1 MTKCTKSL
9 DTCLKVNDMAVSS
22 SKNTDAIV
30 SAALELFKSWGYVN
44 VSVSD
49 ICRAAGV
56 PRSSFYSIFAGKEEI
71 ITHLIRNLKDDQ
83 QAVFAEFINAKNDLE
98 RIWALYDR
106 YLSLAMEFGPEL
118 TGTLLS
124 LELQKP
130 VGLFKLFNSF
140 NEWFAKLITNCQ
152 RQGLIRNKNR
162 AEDIV
167 TLGIRIAVGAT
178 YEWCLTGGGFDL
190 REVAISEHESL
201 YDVPQEFRQ
210 SAARQ

>member
-1 MTKCTKSL
+1 MTASG
-9 DTCLKVNDMAVSS
+9 

-30 SAALELFKSWGYVN
+30 SAAVELFKSRGYVN

-49 ICRAAGV
+49 ICRTAGV
-56 PRSSFYSIFAGKEEI
+56 PRSSFYSIFAGKEEV

-83 QAVFAEFINAKNDLE
+83 QAMLAEFINAKNDLE

-140 NEWFAKLITNCQ
+140 NEWFAKLIVNCQ

-167 TLGIRIAVGAT
+167 ALGIRIAVGAT
-178 YEWCLTGGGFDL
+178 YEWCLTGGSFDL
-190 REVAISEHESL
+190 RNVAISEHESL

-210 SAARQ
+210 NAAQV

>member
-1 MTKCTKSL
+1 MS
-9 DTCLKVNDMAVSS
+9 VYG
-22 SKNTDAIV
+22 SKNTEAIV
-30 SAALELFKSWGYVN
+30 SAALTLFKSQGYVN

-71 ITHLIRNLKDDQ
+71 ITHLLRELKDDQ
-83 QAVFAEFINAKNDLE
+83 QAVFAEFINAENDLD

-106 YLSLAMEFGPEL
+106 YLRLAVDFGPEL

-130 VGLFKLFNSF
+130 VGLFALFNSF
-140 NEWFAKLITNCQ
+140 NEWFEKLIVNCQ

-162 AEDIV
+162 PADIV
-167 TLGIRIAVGAT
+167 ALGIRIAVGAA
-178 YEWCLTGGGFDL
+178 YEWCLTGGSFDL
-190 REVAISEHESL
+190 RRVAISEHESL
-201 YDVPQEFRQ
+201 YDVPPEFRWNWDE
-210 SAARQ
+210 